1 MTALTSSLWYLSD
14 PKSNQ
19 KLVAFGVRFYMITKY
34 YERKT

>member
-1 MTALTSSLWYLSD
+1 MTALTSSLWFLADPRSD
-14 PKSNQ
+14 Q